1 MHSNDFNRILFA
13 SILLAF
19 LYCLS
24 SVHGLNEYRCSFKIH
39 VKKGQIIKPR
49 ESIQNGAKF
58 LKHTDVVNARECYKL
73 CCEHESCDL
82 ALMQYTNSSNSQSY
96 APVEKFCYLFHC
108 GIPSKCRFEEHN
120 HYATISYDR
129 PDEKLSSLDSDPFPL
144 ENAKSEYRPSE
155 PEGDDDEEED
165 LESKSYQPPARQHTK
180 ESQQYKDVHSSWN
193 SKSEGRNLEEFGKS
207 TYHSKSASKPKATK
221 VFKENEKPAN
231 QQDYQKQENPTK
243 QMVNNDKPVKTNG
256 PVIPYEKVPDR
267 HSKVQV
273 TVYKDQGDTDA
284 ALEMKM
290 EELTPTTKKPVQ
302 AKVTPATKFHGWR
315 EFVDNNP
322 NFPFTIP
329 KNNEKTTQR
338 QTTEKWI
345 KVTERQHPTTEKVKS
360 KKTVRTEPVKTT
372 EKPTSE
378 KLKSPSQK
386 IKETEKSKQ
395 QEDNSLGQ
403 DSNTKPPVLELPFPQ
418 KNVSDVVVIETQHL
432 RIIENKAVLPLA
444 VFLVLAILLLF
455 VVALR
460 LRIVKSKLKR
470 RPFATD
476 DADYL
481 INGMYL

>member
-1 MHSNDFNRILFA
+1 M
-13 SILLAF
+13 LLA
-19 LYCLS
+19 
-24 SVHGLNEYRCSFKIH
+24 
-39 VKKGQIIKPR
+39 
-49 ESIQNGAKF
+49 
-58 LKHTDVVNARECYKL
+58 
-73 CCEHESCDL
+73 
-82 ALMQYTNSSNSQSY
+82 
-96 APVEKFCYLFHC
+96 
-108 GIPSKCRFEEHN
+108 
-120 HYATISYDR
+120 
-129 PDEKLSSLDSDPFPL
+129 
-144 ENAKSEYRPSE
+144 
-155 PEGDDDEEED
+155 GDDDEEED
-165 LESKSYQPPARQHTK
+165 LESKSYQPPARQQTK

-207 TYHSKSASKPKATK
+207 TYHRKSASKPKATK

-243 QMVNNDKPVKTNG
+243 QMVNIDKPVKTKG

-322 NFPFTIP
+322 NFPYTIP

-338 QTTEKWI
+338 QTTGKWI
-345 KVTERQHPTTEKVKS
+345 KVTEMQHPTTEKVKS

-395 QEDNSLGQ
+395 QEDNSLGM
-403 DSNTKPPVLELPFPQ
+403 NRVVLRAF
-418 KNVSDVVVIETQHL
+418 SI
-432 RIIENKAVLPLA
+432 AW
-444 VFLVLAILLLF
+444 
-455 VVALR
+455 
-460 LRIVKSKLKR
+460 
-470 RPFATD
+470 
-476 DADYL
+476 L
-481 INGMYL
+481 INCHKI